1 MTKTDRT
8 VLRFGAIAGG
18 SGFVLQAVME
28 HLHPHHEQANNSVAA
43 FSEYSHASGWTAVHV
58 GQFFGALL
66 IVFALLVVCRSLAR
80 QSGLA
85 GALATGGAAALVVV
99 AGVFAVQMAV
109 DGVALK
115 HAIDSWA
122 AANGPAKTSALQVA
136 EGVRWLEKGLST
148 FFHFMNGTALLGLG
162 LSFVVG
168 RRYRSWPGWVAIVA
182 GIAFLAGGAS
192 TAETGFSMQS
202 AMILQPALILLAVF
216 LVSAYVSVRRSGVDS
231 VFKEDSPSSPATHGP
246 RPGAALTPVR
256 QKTPAA

>member
-1 MTKTDRT
+1 MTITDRP

-18 SGFVLQAVME
+18 VGLALQLVME
-28 HLHPHHEQANNSVAA
+28 HLHPHHEQPNNTVAA
-43 FSEYSHASGWTAVHV
+43 FSEYSHATGWTAVHV

-66 IVFALLVVCRSLAR
+66 IVFSLLALSRSLAR

-115 HAIDSWA
+115 HAVDSWA
-122 AANGPAKTSALQVA
+122 AATGPAKTSALQVA

-168 RRYRSWPGWVAIVA
+168 RTYRSWPGWVAIVA
-182 GIAFLAGGAS
+182 GVAFLAGGAS
-192 TAETGFSMQS
+192 TGETGFSMQS
-202 AMILQPALILLAVF
+202 ATILQPALLLLVVF
-216 LVSAYVSVRRSGVDS
+216 LVGACVSVRRSDVDPM
-231 VFKEDSPSSPATHGP
+231 FREGSSHSRATHSP
-246 RPGAALTPVR
+246 RPGAAPTPGRRDTPV
-256 QKTPAA
+256 A

>member
-1 MTKTDRT
+1 MTVTDRP

-18 SGFVLQAVME
+18 AGVGLQLVME
-28 HLHPHHEQANNSVAA
+28 HLHPHHEQPNNTVAA
-43 FSEYSHASGWTAVHV
+43 FSEYSHATGWTAVHV

-66 IVFALLVVCRSLAR
+66 IVFSLLALSRSLAR

-85 GALATGGAAALVVV
+85 GALATGAAAALVVV

-115 HAIDSWA
+115 HTVDSWA
-122 AANGPAKTSALQVA
+122 AATGAAKTSALQVA

-162 LSFVVG
+162 LSFIVG
-168 RRYRSWPGWVAIVA
+168 RTYRSWPGWVAVVA

-192 TAETGFSMQS
+192 TAETGFSMRS
-202 AMILQPALILLAVF
+202 GMILQPALILLVVF
-216 LVSAYVSVRRSGVDS
+216 LIGAYVSVRRSDVDPMH
-231 VFKEDSPSSPATHGP
+231 KQDSRHSRATRGGRPS
-246 RPGAALTPVR
+246 AALSSAR